1 MSSKNCLSFEN
12 EIKAVFDE
20 FNKQDIRYAVIGDH
34 GFIIEEKNFMG
45 GDIKIGIRKGDLALM
60 EEIFLNLGFVR
71 FPLYPFLDQ
80 RRFIKYAVS
89 SKALLL
95 FHIYV
100 DGITRKNLRY
110 LDNKHHES
118 LRLFRENILDLL
130 WKLIWFVK
138 SKPLIS
144 FIGMD
149 GTGKTTVSHKVVEI
163 LKANNLKVTSLYGGR
178 GKDNILP
185 MIRFFREKKKRSR
198 AVETEIDRNG
208 KETGARGRYSLKQT
222 VSASIF
228 TLDQL
233 LRYIFRILPLRKTNH
248 FVLTERYG
256 VDILL
261 MEKIPMFLK
270 RIMFSIVPR
279 PTLVIYLYN
288 DPKILSQ
295 RKRNHPTEDFRRQEK
310 IFDQILPFINP
321 VKIRSEDLHTTVCK
335 VLVAIFNH

>member
-1 MSSKNCLSFEN
+1 M
-12 EIKAVFDE
+12 
-20 FNKQDIRYAVIGDH
+20 
-34 GFIIEEKNFMG
+34 IE
-45 GDIKIGIRKGDLALM
+45 
-60 EEIFLNLGFVR
+60 
-71 FPLYPFLDQ
+71 
-80 RRFIKYAVS
+80 
-89 SKALLL
+89 SKA
-95 FHIYV
+95 HKIYAHFL
-100 DGITRKNLRY
+100 KNY
-110 LDNKHHES
+110 PNKS
-118 LRLFRENILDLL
+118 LRMFRENILDVL
-130 WKLIWFVK
+130 WKLFWFVK

-149 GTGKTTVSHKVVEI
+149 GTGKTTVSNKVVEI
-163 LKANNLKVTSLYGGR
+163 LKASNLKVTFLYGGR

-185 MIRFFREKKKRSR
+185 MIRFIRGKKKRSR

-208 KETGARGRYSLKQT
+208 KENGASGRYSLKQT

-270 RIMFSIVPR
+270 RIMFSFVPR

-295 RKRNHPTEDFRRQEK
+295 RKRNHPIEDFRRQVK

-321 VKIRSEDLHTTVCK
+321 VKIRSEDLNTTVCK